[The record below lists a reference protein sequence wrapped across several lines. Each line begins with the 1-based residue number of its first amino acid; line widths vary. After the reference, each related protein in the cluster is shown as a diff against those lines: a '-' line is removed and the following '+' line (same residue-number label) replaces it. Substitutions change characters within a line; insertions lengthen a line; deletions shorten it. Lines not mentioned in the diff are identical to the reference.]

1 MLICLGRS
9 RGSADVNVDSRDLYR
24 MSLDGDGAS
33 HMESNPQGQHEDDK
47 EEQREGP
54 RCKSFDRFHQS
65 GCASG
70 RGFGFRARRSTFLKK
85 GGVVQI
91 WRET

>member
-1 MLICLGRS
+1 M
-9 RGSADVNVDSRDLYR
+9 
-24 MSLDGDGAS
+24 GAS
-33 HMESNPQGQHEDDK
+33 HIESNPQGQQEDDK
-47 EEQREGP
+47 EEQRQGL

-70 RGFGFRARRSTFLKK
+70 RGSGFRARRSSFLKK

-91 WRET
+91 WRETCGRAVATVSAPELSLSGAV